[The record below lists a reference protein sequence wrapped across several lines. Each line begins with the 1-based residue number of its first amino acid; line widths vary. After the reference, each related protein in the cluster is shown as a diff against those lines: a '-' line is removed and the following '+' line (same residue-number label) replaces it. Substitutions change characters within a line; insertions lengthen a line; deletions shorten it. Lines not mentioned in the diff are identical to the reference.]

1 MHSKKPIKNTKW
13 QFWIDRGG
21 TFTDIIGQNPAG
33 KIIAHKLLSENS
45 RQYPDAAIQG
55 IRDLLNLKEGDGIPI
70 NQIDSIKMG
79 TTVATNALLERKGEN
94 TLLAITSGFAD
105 ILRIGYQQRPNLFS
119 LDIKLPDMLYSKI
132 VEIEERVDVN
142 GKILTKLNT
151 LKAEKLLKNAFDE
164 GYKSIAIV
172 LLHGYRYQ
180 EHEKQL
186 SLIAKNIGFKQIS
199 VSHKVSPLMKV
210 IPRGDTT
217 VVDAYLSPILRRY
230 VVQVKNALGSVKQES
245 GKLMFM
251 QSNGGLT
258 DANYFQGKDA
268 ILSGPA
274 GGVVGMVKTGEKIGL
289 KKLIGFD
296 MGGTSTDV
304 CHYNGEYER
313 TLETEVAGVRLRS
326 PMMLINTVAAGG
338 GSILH
343 FDGSR
348 YRVGPNSAGANP
360 GPACYRNGGP
370 LTVTDCNVMT
380 GKLSPD
386 FFPKVF
392 GPNADQK
399 LDSTIV
405 FKKFEALAKEITL
418 STNKVISPEE
428 VAEGFLSIAVESMA
442 NAIKKISVQRGYDV
456 SNYALSCFGGAGGQ
470 HACLVADSL
479 GIKQIHLHQYAGVLS
494 AYGIGLADS
503 KTINDLAIESTL
515 NDEIISSLSS
525 GFNELKSDG
534 KKELISQ
541 NLNEE
546 LFDYFNR
553 VFLRYNGSDS
563 SLAVRF
569 DDYNAMKSSFESTHK
584 ARFGFISPEKSLIVE
599 SIQVE
604 VSCRS
609 DQFDTE
615 EIQVQTLK
623 TKTLATN
630 DVFIGGEIQK
640 TIFYNRNDIAPN
652 DLISGPAVIIESTST
667 IVIEPGWQ
675 GSLNDKNDLIL
686 ERSEKIK
693 RASAIGT
700 NVDPVMLEI
709 FNNLFMSVAEQ
720 MGTVL
725 ENTASSVNIKE
736 RLDFSCALFSPT
748 GDLVANAPHVPVHLG
763 SMSESI
769 KTIIREN
776 FDTMSPGDAFLI
788 NAPYNGGTHLPD
800 ITLIKPVY
808 DELSEKVIFYVATR
822 GHHADI
828 GGTVPGSAP
837 ANSSHVKEE
846 GILIDNFTLVS
857 KGIFLEQEIYDLL
870 GSGEFPARNIQQN
883 IADLKAQVA
892 SAEKGSQEL
901 LKVIKNYGLDV
912 VHAYMK
918 HVQDNAEESVR
929 RVLDVLSD
937 SSFTYKMD
945 DGHQVSVAISVDK
958 IKRSATI
965 DFTGTS
971 DQHPGNYNAPSAIC
985 YAAVL
990 YVFRCLVDDEIPLN
1004 AGCLKPLNLIIPK
1017 RSMINPEYP
1026 AAVIAGNVE
1035 TSQYIVD
1042 ALLGALEVVAASQG
1056 TMNNFIWGNE
1066 RVQNYETIC
1075 GGSGASI
1082 NQEGCSAVHT
1092 HMTNS
1097 RLTDPEV
1104 LEWRFP
1110 VRLES
1115 FSIRKNSGG
1124 KGLKNGGDGV
1134 DRRIRFL
1141 EPMTVNIITGHRI
1154 VPPYGL
1160 AGGNSGAV
1168 GKNYVIH
1175 SNNNITELKTKG
1187 QIEVVKDDI
1196 FVLKTPGGGG
1206 FGKPV
1211 SVQQN
1216 KP

>member
-1 MHSKKPIKNTKW
+1 MHSKKPFKNTKW

-21 TFTDIIGQNPAG
+21 TFTDIIGRNPAG
-33 KIIAHKLLSENS
+33 KIITHKLLSENA
-45 RQYPDAAIQG
+45 RQYQDAAIQG
-55 IRDLLNLKEGDGIPI
+55 IRDLLRLKEGDVIPI
-70 NQIDSIKMG
+70 DNIESIKMG

-105 ILRIGYQQRPNLFS
+105 ILRIGYQQRPKLFS
-119 LDIKLPDMLYSKI
+119 LDINLPDMLYSKI
-132 VEIEERVDVN
+132 IEIEERVDVN
-142 GKILTKLNT
+142 GKILTKLDT
-151 LKAEKLLKNAFDE
+151 LKSEKLLKSAFNE

-180 EHEKQL
+180 DHENKL
-186 SLIAKNIGFKQIS
+186 KLIAKEIGFKQIS
-199 VSHKVSPLMKV
+199 VSHNVSPLMKI

-230 VVQVKNALGSVKQES
+230 VAQVKNALGSDKNDS
-245 GKLMFM
+245 GKLKFM

-274 GGVVGMVKTGEKIGL
+274 GGVVGMVKTGEKVGL
-289 KKLIGFD
+289 NKLIGFD

-338 GSILH
+338 GSILN

-348 YRVGPNSAGANP
+348 YRVGPDSAGANP

-370 LTVTDCNVMT
+370 LTVTDCNVMI

-392 GPNADQK
+392 GPNANQK
-399 LDSTIV
+399 LDSRIV
-405 FKKFEALAKEITL
+405 FKKFKALAKEISL
-418 STNKVISPEE
+418 STNKLISPEE

-456 SNYALSCFGGAGGQ
+456 SDYALSCFGGAGGQ

-503 KTINDLAIESTL
+503 STINDLAVEL
-515 NDEIISSLSS
+515 ALDEEIINSLSIS
-525 GFNELKSDG
+525 FKELENSG

-541 NLNEE
+541 NLNEK
-546 LFDYFNR
+546 LFVYFDR
-553 VFLRYNGSDS
+553 VYLRYKDSDS
-563 SLAVRF
+563 SLTVRF
-569 DDYNAMKSSFESTHK
+569 DDYKSMKSSFENTHK
-584 ARFGFISPEKSLIVE
+584 ARFGFISPEKTLIIE

-604 VSCRS
+604 VSCQS
-609 DQFDTE
+609 EQFDLE
-615 EIQVQTLK
+615 EIPIQALK
-623 TKTLATN
+623 TKTLTSN
-630 DVFIGGEIQK
+630 DVFIGGETQQ
-640 TIFYNRNDIAPN
+640 TIFYNRSDIASN
-652 DLISGPAVIIESTST
+652 DLIFGPAVIIESTST

-675 GSLNDKNDLIL
+675 GCLNDKNDLIL
-686 ERSEKIK
+686 ERTEKIK

-776 FDTMSPGDAFLI
+776 FDTMSRGDAFLI

-808 DELSEKVIFYVATR
+808 DENSEKVIFYVATR

-857 KGIFLEQEIYDLL
+857 KGVFLEKEIYDLL
-870 GSGEFPARNIQQN
+870 SSGEYPARNIQQN

-892 SAEKGSQEL
+892 AAEKGSQEL
-901 LKVIKNYGLDV
+901 LKVIKNYGLGV

-945 DGHQVSVAISVDK
+945 DGNQVSVAISVDK
-958 IKRSATI
+958 IERSATI

-971 DQHPGNYNAPSAIC
+971 EQHPGNYNAPSAIC

-990 YVFRCLVDDEIPLN
+990 YVFRCLVDDDIPLN

-1042 ALLGALEVVAASQG
+1042 ALLGALGVVAASQG
-1056 TMNNFIWGNE
+1056 TMNNFIWGND

-1082 NQEGCSAVHT
+1082 NQDGCSAVHT

-1115 FSIRKNSGG
+1115 FSIRKKSGG
-1124 KGLKNGGDGV
+1124 SGLKSGGDGV
-1134 DRRIRFL
+1134 DRRLRFL
-1141 EPMTVNIITGHRI
+1141 EPMTVNIITGHRV

-1160 AGGNSGAV
+1160 AGGNSGAL

-1175 SNNNITELKTKG
+1175 LDNSITELKTKG

-1206 FGKPV
+1206 FGKPILI
-1211 SVQQN
+1211 
-1216 KP
+1216 

>member
-55 IRDLLNLKEGDGIPI
+55 IRDLLNLKEGNGIPI

-151 LKAEKLLKNAFDE
+151 LKAEQLLKNAFDE

-199 VSHKVSPLMKV
+199 VSHKVSPLMKI

-230 VVQVKNALGSVKQES
+230 VVQVKNALGSVKQDS

-348 YRVGPNSAGANP
+348 YRVGPDSAGANP

-370 LTVTDCNVMT
+370 LTVTDCNVMI

-569 DDYNAMKSSFESTHK
+569 DDYKAMKSSFESTHK

-640 TIFYNRNDIAPN
+640 TIFYNRSDIAPN

-857 KGIFLEQEIYDLL
+857 KGVFLEKEIYDLL
-870 GSGEFPARNIQQN
+870 SSGEYPARNIQQN

-892 SAEKGSQEL
+892 AAEKGSQEL
-901 LKVIKNYGLDV
+901 LKVIKNYGLGV

-945 DGHQVSVAISVDK
+945 DGNQVSVAISVDK
-958 IKRSATI
+958 IERSATI

-971 DQHPGNYNAPSAIC
+971 EQHPGNYNAPSAIC

-990 YVFRCLVDDEIPLN
+990 YVFRCLVDDDIPLN

-1042 ALLGALEVVAASQG
+1042 ALLGALGVVAASQG
-1056 TMNNFIWGNE
+1056 TMNNFIWGND

-1082 NQEGCSAVHT
+1082 NQDGCSAVHT

-1097 RLTDPEV
+1097 RLTDPEI

-1124 KGLKNGGDGV
+1124 SGLKNGGDGV
-1134 DRRIRFL
+1134 DRRLRFL
-1141 EPMTVNIITGHRI
+1141 EPMTVNIITGHRV

-1160 AGGNSGAV
+1160 AGGNSGAL

-1175 SNNNITELKTKG
+1175 LDNSITELKTKG

-1206 FGKPV
+1206 FGKPILI
-1211 SVQQN
+1211 
-1216 KP
+1216 

>member
-1 MHSKKPIKNTKW
+1 MHSKKPFKNTKW

-21 TFTDIIGQNPAG
+21 TFTDIIGRNPAG
-33 KIIAHKLLSENS
+33 KIITHKLLSENA

-55 IRDLLNLKEGDGIPI
+55 IRDLLRLKEGDVIPI
-70 NQIDSIKMG
+70 DNIESIKMG

-105 ILRIGYQQRPNLFS
+105 ILRIGYQQRPKLFS
-119 LDIKLPDMLYSKI
+119 LDINLPDMLYSKI
-132 VEIEERVDVN
+132 IEIEERVDVN
-142 GKILTKLNT
+142 GKILTKLDT
-151 LKAEKLLKNAFDE
+151 LKSEKLLKSAFNE

-180 EHEKQL
+180 DHENKL
-186 SLIAKNIGFKQIS
+186 KLIAKEIGFKQIS
-199 VSHKVSPLMKV
+199 VSHNVSPLMKI

-230 VVQVKNALGSVKQES
+230 VAQVKNALGSDKNDS
-245 GKLMFM
+245 GKLKFM

-274 GGVVGMVKTGEKIGL
+274 GGVVGMVKTAEKVGL
-289 KKLIGFD
+289 NKLIGFD

-348 YRVGPNSAGANP
+348 YRVGPDSAGANP

-370 LTVTDCNVMT
+370 LTVTDCNVMI

-392 GPNADQK
+392 GPNANQK
-399 LDSTIV
+399 LDSRIV
-405 FKKFEALAKEITL
+405 FKKFKALAKEISL
-418 STNKVISPEE
+418 STNKLISPEE

-503 KTINDLAIESTL
+503 STINDLAVEL
-515 NDEIISSLSS
+515 ALDEEIINSLSIS
-525 GFNELKSDG
+525 FKGLENSG

-541 NLNEE
+541 NLNEK
-546 LFDYFNR
+546 LFVYFDR
-553 VFLRYNGSDS
+553 VYLRYKDSDS

-569 DDYNAMKSSFESTHK
+569 DDYKSMKSSFENTHK
-584 ARFGFISPEKSLIVE
+584 ARFGFISPEKTLIIE

-604 VSCRS
+604 VSCQS
-609 DQFDTE
+609 EQFDLE
-615 EIQVQTLK
+615 EIPTQALK
-623 TKTLATN
+623 TKTLASN
-630 DVFIGGEIQK
+630 DVFIGGETQQ
-640 TIFYNRNDIAPN
+640 TIFYNRSDIASN
-652 DLISGPAVIIESTST
+652 DLIFGPAVIIESTST

-675 GSLNDKNDLIL
+675 GCLNDKNDLIL
-686 ERSEKIK
+686 ERTEKIK

-808 DELSEKVIFYVATR
+808 DEKSEKVIFYVATR

-857 KGIFLEQEIYDLL
+857 KGVFLEKEIYDLL
-870 GSGEFPARNIQQN
+870 SSGEYPARNIQQN

-892 SAEKGSQEL
+892 AAEKGSQEL
-901 LKVIKNYGLDV
+901 LKVIKNYGLGV

-945 DGHQVSVAISVDK
+945 DGNQVSVAISVDK
-958 IKRSATI
+958 IERSATI

-971 DQHPGNYNAPSAIC
+971 EQHPGNYNAPSAIC

-990 YVFRCLVDDEIPLN
+990 YVFRCLVDDDIPLN

-1042 ALLGALEVVAASQG
+1042 ALLGALGVVAASQG
-1056 TMNNFIWGNE
+1056 TMNNFIWGND

-1082 NQEGCSAVHT
+1082 NQDGCSAVHT

-1097 RLTDPEV
+1097 RLTDPEI

-1124 KGLKNGGDGV
+1124 SGLKNGGDGV
-1134 DRRIRFL
+1134 DRRLRFL
-1141 EPMTVNIITGHRI
+1141 EPMTVNIITGHRV

-1160 AGGNSGAV
+1160 AGGNSGAL

-1175 SNNNITELKTKG
+1175 LDNSITELKTKG

-1206 FGKPV
+1206 FGKPILI
-1211 SVQQN
+1211 
-1216 KP
+1216 

>member
-1 MHSKKPIKNTKW
+1 MHSKKPFKNTKW

-21 TFTDIIGQNPAG
+21 TFTDIIGRNPAG
-33 KIIAHKLLSENS
+33 KIITHKLLSENA

-55 IRDLLNLKEGDGIPI
+55 IRDLLRLKEGDVIPI
-70 NQIDSIKMG
+70 DNIESIKMG

-105 ILRIGYQQRPNLFS
+105 ILRIGYQQRPKLFS
-119 LDIKLPDMLYSKI
+119 LDINLPDMLYSKI
-132 VEIEERVDVN
+132 IEIEERVDVN
-142 GKILTKLNT
+142 GKILTKLDT
-151 LKAEKLLKNAFDE
+151 LKSEKLLKSAFNE

-180 EHEKQL
+180 DHENKL
-186 SLIAKNIGFKQIS
+186 KLIAKEIGFKQIS
-199 VSHKVSPLMKV
+199 VSHNVSPLMKI

-230 VVQVKNALGSVKQES
+230 VAQVKNALGSDKNDS
-245 GKLMFM
+245 GKLKFM

-274 GGVVGMVKTGEKIGL
+274 GGVVGMVKTGEKVGL
-289 KKLIGFD
+289 NKLIGFD

-348 YRVGPNSAGANP
+348 YRVGPDSAGANP

-370 LTVTDCNVMT
+370 LTVTDCNVMI

-392 GPNADQK
+392 GPNANQK
-399 LDSTIV
+399 LDSRIV
-405 FKKFEALAKEITL
+405 FKKFKALAKEISL
-418 STNKVISPEE
+418 STNKLISPEK

-503 KTINDLAIESTL
+503 STINDLAVEL
-515 NDEIISSLSS
+515 ALDEEIINSLSIS
-525 GFNELKSDG
+525 FKGLENSG

-541 NLNEE
+541 NLNEK
-546 LFDYFNR
+546 LFVYFDR
-553 VFLRYNGSDS
+553 VYLRYKDSDS

-569 DDYNAMKSSFESTHK
+569 DDYKSMKSSFENTHK
-584 ARFGFISPEKSLIVE
+584 ARFGFISPEKTLIIE

-604 VSCRS
+604 VSCQS
-609 DQFDTE
+609 EQFDLE
-615 EIQVQTLK
+615 EIPTQTLK
-623 TKTLATN
+623 TKTLASN
-630 DVFIGGEIQK
+630 DVFIGGEKQQ
-640 TIFYNRNDIAPN
+640 TFFYNRSDIASN
-652 DLISGPAVIIESTST
+652 DLIFGPAVIIESTST

-675 GSLNDKNDLIL
+675 GCLNDKNDLIL
-686 ERSEKIK
+686 ERTEKIK

-776 FDTMSPGDAFLI
+776 FDTMSRGDAFLI

-808 DELSEKVIFYVATR
+808 DENSEKVIFYVATR

-857 KGIFLEQEIYDLL
+857 KGIFLEKEIYDLL
-870 GSGEFPARNIQQN
+870 SSGEYPARNIQQN

-892 SAEKGSQEL
+892 AAEKGSQEL
-901 LKVIKNYGLDV
+901 LKVIKNYGLGV

-945 DGHQVSVAISVDK
+945 DGNQVSVAISVDK
-958 IKRSATI
+958 IERSATI

-971 DQHPGNYNAPSAIC
+971 EQHPGNYNAPSAIC

-990 YVFRCLVDDEIPLN
+990 YVFRCLVDDDIPLN

-1042 ALLGALEVVAASQG
+1042 ALLGALGVVAASQG
-1056 TMNNFIWGNE
+1056 TMNNFIWGND

-1082 NQEGCSAVHT
+1082 NQDGCSAVHT

-1097 RLTDPEV
+1097 RLTDPEI

-1124 KGLKNGGDGV
+1124 SGLKNGGDGV
-1134 DRRIRFL
+1134 DRRLRFL
-1141 EPMTVNIITGHRI
+1141 EPMTVNIITGHRV

-1160 AGGNSGAV
+1160 AGGNSGAL

-1175 SNNNITELKTKG
+1175 LDNSITELKTKG

-1206 FGKPV
+1206 FGKPILI
-1211 SVQQN
+1211 
-1216 KP
+1216 

>member
-1 MHSKKPIKNTKW
+1 MHNKKPFKNTKW

-21 TFTDIIGQNPAG
+21 TFTDIIGRNPSG
-33 KIIAHKLLSENS
+33 KIITHKLLSENA
-45 RQYPDAAIQG
+45 RQYQDAAIQG
-55 IRDLLNLKEGDGIPI
+55 IRDLLRLKEGDVIPI
-70 NQIDSIKMG
+70 DNIESIKMG

-105 ILRIGYQQRPNLFS
+105 ILRIGYQQRPKLFS
-119 LDIKLPDMLYSKI
+119 LDINLPDMLYSKI
-132 VEIEERVDVN
+132 IEIEERVDVN
-142 GKILTKLNT
+142 GKILTKLDT
-151 LKAEKLLKNAFDE
+151 LKSEKLLKSAFNE

-180 EHEKQL
+180 DHENKL
-186 SLIAKNIGFKQIS
+186 KLIAKEIGFKQIS
-199 VSHKVSPLMKV
+199 VSHNVSPLMKI

-230 VVQVKNALGSVKQES
+230 VAQVKNALGSDKNDS
-245 GKLMFM
+245 GKLKFM

-274 GGVVGMVKTGEKIGL
+274 GGVVGMVKTGEKVGL
-289 KKLIGFD
+289 NKLIGFD

-348 YRVGPNSAGANP
+348 YRVGPDSAGANP

-370 LTVTDCNVMT
+370 LTVTDCNVMI

-392 GPNADQK
+392 GPNANQK
-399 LDSTIV
+399 LDSRIV
-405 FKKFEALAKEITL
+405 FKKFKALAKEISL
-418 STNKVISPEE
+418 STNKLISPEE

-456 SNYALSCFGGAGGQ
+456 SDYALSCFGGAGGQ

-503 KTINDLAIESTL
+503 STINDLAVEL
-515 NDEIISSLSS
+515 ALDEEIISSLSIS
-525 GFNELKSDG
+525 FKELENSG

-541 NLNEE
+541 NLNEK
-546 LFDYFNR
+546 LFVYFDR
-553 VFLRYNGSDS
+553 VYLRYKDSDS

-569 DDYNAMKSSFESTHK
+569 DDYKSMKSSFENTHK
-584 ARFGFISPEKSLIVE
+584 ARFGFISPEKTLIIE

-604 VSCRS
+604 VSCQS
-609 DQFDTE
+609 EQFDLE
-615 EIQVQTLK
+615 EIPIQALK
-623 TKTLATN
+623 TKTLASN
-630 DVFIGGEIQK
+630 DVFIGGETQQ
-640 TIFYNRNDIAPN
+640 TIFYNRSDIASN
-652 DLISGPAVIIESTST
+652 DLIFGPAVIIESTST

-675 GSLNDKNDLIL
+675 GCLNDKNDLIL
-686 ERSEKIK
+686 ERTEKIK

-776 FDTMSPGDAFLI
+776 FDTMSRGDAFLI

-808 DELSEKVIFYVATR
+808 DENSEKVIFYVATR

-857 KGIFLEQEIYDLL
+857 KGVFLEKEIYDLL
-870 GSGEFPARNIQQN
+870 SSGEYPARNIQQN

-892 SAEKGSQEL
+892 AAEKGSQEL
-901 LKVIKNYGLDV
+901 LKVIKNYGLGV

-945 DGHQVSVAISVDK
+945 DGNQVSVAISVDK
-958 IKRSATI
+958 IERSATI

-971 DQHPGNYNAPSAIC
+971 EQHPGNYNAPSAIC

-990 YVFRCLVDDEIPLN
+990 YVFRCLVDDDIPLN

-1042 ALLGALEVVAASQG
+1042 ALLGALGVVAASQG
-1056 TMNNFIWGNE
+1056 TMNNFIWGND

-1082 NQEGCSAVHT
+1082 NQDGCSAVHT

-1097 RLTDPEV
+1097 RLTDPEI

-1124 KGLKNGGDGV
+1124 SGLKNGGDGV
-1134 DRRIRFL
+1134 DRRLRFL
-1141 EPMTVNIITGHRI
+1141 EPMTVNIITGHRV

-1160 AGGNSGAV
+1160 AGGNSGAL

-1175 SNNNITELKTKG
+1175 LDNSITELKTKG

-1206 FGKPV
+1206 FGKPILI
-1211 SVQQN
+1211 
-1216 KP
+1216 